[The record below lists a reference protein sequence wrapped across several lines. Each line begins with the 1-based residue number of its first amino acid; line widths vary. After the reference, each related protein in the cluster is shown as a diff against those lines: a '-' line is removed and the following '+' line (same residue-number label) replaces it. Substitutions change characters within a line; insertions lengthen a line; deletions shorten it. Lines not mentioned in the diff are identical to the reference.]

1 MQTIEE
7 YKEYT
12 KKLEGE
18 VGDWHDAYEAS
29 LVERDQLVR
38 NMKKLECE
46 NAKLAVK
53 NKLLEKSLS
62 DHIERLQDL
71 LNELEKQNQGENQN
85 ENPISRRE
93 RNFK

>member
-7 YKEYT
+7 YKKYT
-12 KKLEGE
+12 KQLEGE

-29 LVERDQLVR
+29 LVERDLLVR

-62 DHIERLQDL
+62 NHIERLQDL

-85 ENPISRRE
+85 ENPIS
-93 RNFK
+93 